1 MAEPAVDKECS
12 IVTGFVLHSQLHK
25 ELAEE
30 YAVVLDGST

>member
-12 IVTGFVLHSQLHK
+12 IVTEFVLHSQLHK

-30 YAVVLDGST
+30 YTVVLGGSI